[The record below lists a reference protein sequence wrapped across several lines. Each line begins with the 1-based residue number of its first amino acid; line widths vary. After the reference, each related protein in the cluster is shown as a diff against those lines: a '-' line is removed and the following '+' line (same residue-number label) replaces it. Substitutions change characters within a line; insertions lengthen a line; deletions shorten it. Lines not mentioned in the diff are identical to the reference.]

1 MKDFE
6 NFVREKSREIAP
18 DYPGIEKDL
27 EIWEHFWAIT
37 SSYEGTEMAN
47 KDLHNFISFLLNQL
61 GWTNLHAIQ
70 EWEKYKELK
79 SCV

>member
-37 SSYEGTEMAN
+37 SSYEGTSKAN
-47 KDLHNFISFLLNQL
+47 DDLHNFISFLVNKL
-61 GWTNLHAIQ
+61 GWTALEAL
-70 EWEKYKELK
+70 EKYEEFK